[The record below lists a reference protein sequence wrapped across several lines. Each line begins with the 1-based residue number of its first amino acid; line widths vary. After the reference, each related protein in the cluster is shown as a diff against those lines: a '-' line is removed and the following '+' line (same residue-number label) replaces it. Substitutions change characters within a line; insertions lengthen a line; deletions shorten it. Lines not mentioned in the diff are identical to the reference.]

1 MTRDKSAKEKG
12 EGGSKERG
20 KPLPKLLQSGCS
32 SISGRPGT
40 GKMAQGPGESG
51 RASQLQ
57 RSTLRGARRRLRDGP
72 AGERGPDGRRGGGSA
87 AGSRGLRGLARG
99 DSGAAPARREPPPA
113 PLVSPPMVLPGS
125 CCPLQGLV
133 PLPQAAGLS
142 PLPLRPGAPPRRRPR
157 SPCRPCPPLPFRS
170 LFGLGLLQTGLGC
183 AVVALGFGA
192 LWLSGAPQVKN
203 ACPLWAGSS
212 AILCGILGLTTWK
225 RPMLLLVN
233 LFVLLSVISVMLNVT
248 GLILGCQGIQFV
260 SRVPRCDLMN
270 MDENKTCLCCEELHS
285 TKCTEAEAV
294 LKLYHVKSCS
304 ATHLLLKGEC
314 EIEDED
320 HNLDLDDFVPPV
332 PPPSYF
338 TILSSCTP
346 ETSYS
351 PPVSDVISLPYIYVT
366 RINGVEVFCPLDPP
380 PPYETVC
387 SLKSSEQ
394 GGALQ
399 INGMEDVDSGEVGDR
414 QSSQAE
420 EIQEPSSRM
429 SLSPSNASCV
439 PAGASRRAFHPLR
452 KCSKSDPVLLHCQL
466 PQETVLSCETA
477 TPSDVNPPNAVTLRR
492 GSRVRAVRGRPQ
504 SLIDYKSY
512 MDTKRRVAWILK
524 QSSCSMSPDI
534 HELVENIKSVLKSDE
549 KHMAEAVSSVT
560 FLEQVMTPSQQA
572 TSSRGHVLPLHPG
585 LLYLESCGDLS
596 TFTTEGEQLAQRRI
610 QRAEH
615 ERPHSVVG
623 IVRET
628 VL

>member
-1 MTRDKSAKEKG
+1 
-12 EGGSKERG
+12 
-20 KPLPKLLQSGCS
+20 
-32 SISGRPGT
+32 
-40 GKMAQGPGESG
+40 
-51 RASQLQ
+51 
-57 RSTLRGARRRLRDGP
+57 
-72 AGERGPDGRRGGGSA
+72 
-87 AGSRGLRGLARG
+87 
-99 DSGAAPARREPPPA
+99 
-113 PLVSPPMVLPGS
+113 LVF
-125 CCPLQGLV
+125 Q
-133 PLPQAAGLS
+133 
-142 PLPLRPGAPPRRRPR
+142 
-157 SPCRPCPPLPFRS
+157 
-170 LFGLGLLQTGLGC
+170 
-183 AVVALGFGA
+183 
-192 LWLSGAPQVKN
+192 
-203 ACPLWAGSS
+203 
-212 AILCGILGLTTWK
+212 
-225 RPMLLLVN
+225 VN

-270 MDENKTCLCCEELHS
+270 MDENKTCLCCGELHS

-304 ATHLLLKGEC
+304 AAHLLLKKVLLALSALNALTATVCFIAAALHYLQILASRRSCTGEC

-399 INGMEDVDSGEVGDR
+399 INCMEDVDSGEVGDR

-439 PAGASRRAFHPLR
+439 PAGVSRRAFHPLR
-452 KCSKSDPVLLHCQL
+452 KCSKSDPVLLHCQ
-466 PQETVLSCETA
+466 ETVLSCETA
-477 TPSDVNPPNAVTLRR
+477 TPSDVKPSNVVTLRR

-512 MDTKRRVAWILK
+512 MDTKRRVAWILE

-549 KHMAEAVSSVT
+549 KHMAEAVSSAT

-572 TSSRGHVLPLHPG
+572 TSSRGHVLPLHPR

-615 ERPHSVVG
+615 ERPRSVVG

>member
-1 MTRDKSAKEKG
+1 
-12 EGGSKERG
+12 
-20 KPLPKLLQSGCS
+20 
-32 SISGRPGT
+32 
-40 GKMAQGPGESG
+40 
-51 RASQLQ
+51 
-57 RSTLRGARRRLRDGP
+57 
-72 AGERGPDGRRGGGSA
+72 
-87 AGSRGLRGLARG
+87 
-99 DSGAAPARREPPPA
+99 
-113 PLVSPPMVLPGS
+113 MVLPGS
-125 CCPLQGLV
+125 CCPLRGLV
-133 PLPQAAGLS
+133 PLSAAAGGLS
-142 PLPLRPGAPPRRRPR
+142 PRRRPR
-157 SPCRPCPPLPFRS
+157 PPLPFRS
-170 LFGLGLLQTGLGC
+170 LLGLGLLQTGLGC
-183 AVVALGFGA
+183 ALVALGFGA
-192 LWLSGAPQVKN
+192 LWLSSAPQVKS

-225 RPMLLLVN
+225 RPVLLLVN

-260 SRVPRCDLMN
+260 SRVPRCDLMD
-270 MDENKTCLCCEELHS
+270 MDENKTCLCCEELHP
-285 TKCTEAEAV
+285 TKCMEAEVV

-304 ATHLLLKGEC
+304 AAHLLLKKVLLALGVLNALTATVCFIAAALHYLQILASRRSCTGEC
-314 EIEDED
+314 EVEDED
-320 HNLDLDDFVPPV
+320 HNLDPDDFVPPV

-346 ETSYS
+346 ETSHS

-399 INGMEDVDSGEVGDR
+399 INGMEDVDSGEVSDR

-420 EIQEPSSRM
+420 EIQESSSRV
-429 SLSPSNASCV
+429 SLFPSNASCV
-439 PAGASRRAFHPLR
+439 PAGVSRRAYHPLR

-466 PQETVLSCETA
+466 PQETVFSCETA
-477 TPSDVNPPNAVTLRR
+477 TPRDVNPLNTVTLRR
-492 GSRVRAVRGRPQ
+492 SSRARALRGRPQ

-512 MDTKRRVAWILK
+512 VDTKRRVAWILE

-534 HELVENIKSVLKSDE
+534 HDLVENIKSVLKSDE
-549 KHMAEAVSSVT
+549 KHMAEAVSSAT
-560 FLEQVMTPSQQA
+560 FLEQVMTPSQPA
-572 TSSRGHVLPLHPG
+572 TSFRGRVLPFRLHPG
-585 LLYLESCGDLS
+585 LLHLESCGDLS
-596 TFTTEGEQLAQRRI
+596 TFTTEGEQLSERRI

-623 IVRET
+623 VVRET
-628 VL
+628 IL